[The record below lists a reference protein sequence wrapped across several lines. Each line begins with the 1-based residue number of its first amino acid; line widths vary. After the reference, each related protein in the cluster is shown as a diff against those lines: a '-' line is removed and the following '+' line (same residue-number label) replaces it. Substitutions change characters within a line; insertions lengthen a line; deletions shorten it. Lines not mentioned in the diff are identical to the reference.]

1 MSEPA
6 MIKCIDVTSTNVK
19 DLEFTTDFKLVMT
32 RRDMC
37 TALVGY
43 FDVIFERNCT
53 RTVMFSTG
61 PKAPKT
67 HWKQTIFHF
76 KKPIELSEGEVL
88 AGRISC
94 RKDPK
99 DCRALIV
106 TFNIDGETLKYY
118 VR

>member
-1 MSEPA
+1 MSDIA
-6 MIKCIDVTSTNVK
+6 HQKVK
-19 DLEFTTDFKLVMT
+19 
-32 RRDMC
+32 
-37 TALVGY
+37 AH
-43 FDVIFERNCT
+43 FDQSFIS
-53 RTVMFSTG
+53 FSLYIG
-61 PKAPKT
+61 L
-67 HWKQTIFHF
+67 F
-76 KKPIELSEGEVL
+76 LGEVL